1 MDPLLAQCEPK
12 KGMGNAPSSALSGA
26 GTGEFRRGG
35 RARRHPRRELGCSD
49 GRDGRSSAAA
59 ATAHRCLVATGSGD
73 PAFVRNFNPYV
84 QGLPSSSFVRGGMYE
99 PLVITTPAGGGREY
113 KWLAQSYTWSKDA
126 RTITLN
132 IRRNVRWSDGKPLT
146 AADVVYSL
154 TAGRQSPTMDIL
166 GMFRKDTNVASVS
179 QKGSHSRR
187 DQAQDEGLAVRLGQP
202 ERDLRRPEA
211 HLLEGGRHR
220 QVRELEPGRFRPV
233 RSRLAVQ
240 RPGLRPRAQRALLAE
255 GQAEVHCVEYIQA
268 TSNDAALLQI
278 VGGKADWTH
287 NFVPN
292 VEKAYIAKSPLY
304 YHAFYD
310 TTAYPISLMFDTGKY
325 PYSIIAFRKAVSM
338 AIDRQKVS
346 KLGEY
351 GYAPPTDAIGLSQLF
366 PSWVSNKKVKAD
378 AKALAAYNPNAAK
391 RMLTSAG
398 FKYSGDDLV
407 DPRGDK
413 VSFTIHVISGW
424 SDWVASLQ
432 IITKNLQD
440 IGIDARVKLE
450 PGWGEWFPNAT
461 STKFVTLLWQTAA
474 TGSPYGFF
482 FNNMH
487 RNTYLPS
494 GEDAVNTGKFAH
506 FQDPNATRLLNTWK
520 ANLKVAGQKKLATQL
535 QSLWLQKL
543 PVIPLFIGPQWST
556 YSTKYFHCFPTPQN
570 HYVRPIYNT
579 YPENTVLLTTIC
591 RGGKK
596 MRTRAPLTPPSRR
609 AP

>member
-1 MDPLLAQCEPK
+1 MLLPARFR
-12 KGMGNAPSSALSGA
+12 APALASFVVGAALVGTLAASSAARTDAMA
-26 GTGEFRRGG
+26 G
-35 RARRHPRRELGCSD
+35 P
-49 GRDGRSSAAA
+49 SAAA

-154 TAGRQSPTMDIL
+154 TAGKQSPTMDIL

-179 QKGSHSRR
+179 QKGSHAVVIRLKTKDSQFVSVNLNAIFVVPKHIFSKVADIDKFVNSNPVGSGPFVRVSRFN
-187 DQAQDEGLAVRLGQP
+187 AQDYVL
-202 ERDLRRPEA
+202 ERNARYWQKGKPK
-211 HLLEGGRHR
+211 
-220 QVRELEPGRFRPV
+220 FN
-233 RSRLAVQ
+233 
-240 RPGLRPRAQRALLAE
+240 
-255 GQAEVHCVEYIQA
+255 CVEYIQA

-325 PYSIIAFRKAVSM
+325 PYSLIAFRKAVSM

-398 FKYSGDDLV
+398 FKYSGNDLV

-494 GEDAVNTGKFAH
+494 GEDAVNTGTSRTSRTRRHAASRLVEGEPQGGGPEEARDAAAVALAAEAARDPAVHRAAVVDLQHEVLPLLPDAPEPLRATDLQHLPGEHRAAH
-506 FQDPNATRLLNTWK
+506 DDLSGRQED
-520 ANLKVAGQKKLATQL
+520 
-535 QSLWLQKL
+535 
-543 PVIPLFIGPQWST
+543 
-556 YSTKYFHCFPTPQN
+556 
-570 HYVRPIYNT
+570 
-579 YPENTVLLTTIC
+579 ED
-591 RGGKK
+591 
-596 MRTRAPLTPPSRR
+596 RAPLTLPQPAGALAQGRPPGNTREHV
-609 AP
+609 

>member
-1 MDPLLAQCEPK
+1 MLLPARLR
-12 KGMGNAPSSALSGA
+12 APAAASLVAGAALVGTLA
-26 GTGEFRRGG
+26 G
-35 RARRHPRRELGCSD
+35 
-49 GRDGRSSAAA
+49 SSAARTDGMA
-59 ATAHRCLVATGSGD
+59 APSATDAAAHRCLVATGSGD

-99 PLVITTPAGGGREY
+99 PLVITTPAGGGRQY
-113 KWLAQSYTWSKDA
+113 KWLAQSYAWSGGGK
-126 RTITLN
+126 TLTLN
-132 IRRNVRWSDGKPLT
+132 IRRGVKWSDGRPLT

-154 TAGRQSPTMDIL
+154 TAGRQAPTMDIL
-166 GMFRKDTNVASVS
+166 GMFRKDTNVASVR
-179 QKGSHSRR
+179 QKGTYGVVIRLKTKDSQFISVNLNGIFVVPKHIFSRVQDIDKFTNSNPVGSGPFVR
-187 DQAQDEGLAVRLGQP
+187 VSRFNAQDYV
-202 ERDLRRPEA
+202 
-211 HLLEGGRHR
+211 LEKNPNYWKKGT
-220 QVRELEPGRFRPV
+220 PRFAC
-233 RSRLAVQ
+233 L
-240 RPGLRPRAQRALLAE
+240 
-255 GQAEVHCVEYIQA
+255 EYIQA

-278 VGGKADWTH
+278 VSGKADWTH

-292 VEKAYIAKSPLY
+292 VEKSYMAKSPGY

-310 TTAYPISLMFDTGKY
+310 VTAYPISLMFDTGKY
-325 PYSIIAFRKAVSM
+325 PYSLIPFRKAVSM

-366 PSWVSNKKVKAD
+366 PSWVTNKKIKAD
-378 AKALAAYNPNAAK
+378 AKALGAYNPTAAR
-391 RMLTSAG
+391 RMLTQNG
-398 FKYSGDDLV
+398 FKYSGNDLV

-413 VSFTIHVISGW
+413 VRFTIHVISGW

-440 IGIDARVKLE
+440 IGIDASVKLE

-494 GEDAVNTGKFAH
+494 GEDAVNTGNFAH
-506 FQDPNATRLLNTWK
+506 FQDSTATNLLNQWK
-520 ANLKVAGQKKLATQL
+520 ANLNVAAQKKYATQL
-535 QSLWLQKL
+535 QALWLQKL

-556 YSTKYFHCFPTPQN
+556 YSTQFFHCFPSPQN

-579 YPENTVLLTTIC
+579 YPENSVLLTTIC

-596 MRTRAPLTPPSRR
+596 IKVGIR
-609 AP
+609 